1 MNRLLTLLVIGL
13 AFLLLAPPAEAFCG
27 FYVAQADS
35 SLYNQASQVAIAR
48 HGNHTVL
55 TMAND
60 YQGDVSE
67 FALVVPVPTVIEPE
81 QVQIADPAILQR
93 LDRFSAPR
101 LVYYPETIAPCSELQ
116 YLLWPYTLAS
126 GGIAQLESRRDQ
138 AASALGVTVE
148 SRFSRGEYDI
158 LVLSAEESD
167 GLETW
172 LRQNGY
178 RLPEGASQV
187 LKPYIRQGMKF
198 FVARV
203 NLAEFDRLGYQTLRP
218 LQIDY
223 ESRRFMLPIR
233 LGMVNADGEQDL
245 IVYLLSSRG
254 RAETTNYRMLEIPTD
269 QPLPGF
275 VADDFGSVY
284 PAIFQHAHQ
293 QAGGNVA
300 FLEYAWDMSWCD
312 PCAADPLSR
321 DELEQAGVSWLDSQ
335 GGPPNVY
342 LTRLHVRYRRDTFP
356 EDLVFQETGNRRN
369 FQGRYVI
376 KRRTVEDKPAGNC
389 LQDTLEH
396 LRQEWEWRQTQ
407 DAEATADDFSTFLRN
422 YLLNDSGLEDANQWS
437 GRTYPTFD
445 ADTDPLRYLKQLT
458 VNVYQQSNQRFLETL
473 EQEAQTLADLTGW
486 ELDTIRQR
494 MATSSQPLPAAWRLR
509 YRDLEE

>member
-1 MNRLLTLLVIGL
+1 MNRLLTILLIGL

-35 SLYNQASQVAIAR
+35 SLYNQASQVAIA
-48 HGNHTVL
+48 HHHHHTTL

-67 FALVVPVPTVIEPE
+67 FALVVPVPTVIAPE
-81 QVQIADPAILQR
+81 QVQIADPAIMQR
-93 LDRFSAPR
+93 LDSFSAPR

-116 YLLWPYTLAS
+116 HLLWPYTLAS

-148 SRFSRGEYDI
+148 SRFTLGEYDI
-158 LVLSAEESD
+158 LVLSAEASD

-172 LRQNGY
+172 LRQNDY
-178 RLPEGASQV
+178 RLPQGVSQV

-203 NLAEFDRLGYQTLRP
+203 NLAEFDRLGYQILRP
-218 LQIDY
+218 LQINY
-223 ESRRFMLPIR
+223 ESPRFMLPIR

-254 RAETTNYRMLEIPTD
+254 RAETTNYRLLEIPTD
-269 QPLPGF
+269 DTLPGF
-275 VADDFGSVY
+275 VADDFGAVY
-284 PAIFQHAHQ
+284 PTIFRHAHQ
-293 QAGGNVA
+293 RAGGNVA

-321 DELEQAGVSWLDSQ
+321 DELEQAGVSWLDHQ

-376 KRRTVEDKPAGNC
+376 KRRSVSDTDAGAC
-389 LQDTLEH
+389 LQQTLSH
-396 LRQEWEWRQTQ
+396 LRSDWQRTR
-407 DAEATADDFSTFLRN
+407 EADSTSNDFPTFLRH
-422 YLLNDSGLEDANQWS
+422 YLLNEAGWTTPIAGVAVSIPVS
-437 GRTYPTFD
+437 MPT
-445 ADTDPLRYLKQLT
+445 P
-458 VNVYQQSNQRFLETL
+458 
-473 EQEAQTLADLTGW
+473 
-486 ELDTIRQR
+486 IR
-494 MATSSQPLPAAWRLR
+494 
-509 YRDLEE
+509 